1 MRDMRKNYFK
11 PIFSPSHVVKDFEK
25 PFPQESELRTK
36 SARLAELDAELNM
49 DRQSEKEQ
57 PQKEEHER

>member
-1 MRDMRKNYFK
+1 MDAAKAEIGK
-11 PIFSPSHVVKDFEK
+11 S
-25 PFPQESELRTK
+25 FPQESELRIK

-57 PQKEEHER
+57 HQKDEPER